1 MTELETYT
9 FYMPGEEKIFF
20 KHFHLISIAA
30 LLLFSLIGFK
40 VAGMPLE
47 DSCFRAIV
55 FVLPLY
61 FVYYGLGKR
70 FAEEVR
76 IDFATQKVR
85 FRFNDERG
93 VIEKDFQEIRQVNF
107 QYYLCFVLDDAKYM
121 IKRPPDKKEIFRVLA
136 AAFKIN
142 RGYFAI

>member
-9 FYMPGEEKIFF
+9 FYMPGEERFFF
-20 KHFHLISIAA
+20 KYFHLISIAA
-30 LLLFSLIGFK
+30 LLLFSALGVKIS
-40 VAGMPLE
+40 GMPLAE
-47 DSCFRAIV
+47 ACFHAIV

-61 FVYYGLGKR
+61 FVYYALGKR

-76 IDFATQKVR
+76 LDFAAQKAR
-85 FRFNDERG
+85 FLFNDERG
-93 VIEKDFQEIRQVNF
+93 IIERDFQEIRQVNF

-121 IKRPPDKKEIFRVLA
+121 IKRPPDKKEIFRVLV